1 MLNMT
6 HNFIANGP
14 STVRTLIARLGRGR
28 TLRWDLP
35 GRLQAFSGSFTQH
48 YERTDVEFNA
58 LAKSLRQLY
67 EISQTLGRL
76 VGERLGVVRN
86 ALNESRIAR
95 PEGVAAAA
103 LLDLRQDLAK
113 TEGELALL
121 QSVGGKLGR
130 LHSQVEDIGRIGLV
144 IRTSVFG
151 FAVESARTEQCRH
164 TFGLFAGE
172 LRLLG
177 DRIANLAEAIDRH
190 AVTARTTLEAEWQ
203 TLSASH
209 AQLCRLAEQL
219 ETTAGA
225 AAAAAQAILDQVL
238 GELQQSEDRMREITH
253 HASEAL
259 FHLQFGDIIR
269 QKTEHIAAALRE
281 TAGQLHAPVS
291 RREFCAVAAAADRV
305 IAIQIGQL
313 ELIRT
318 EAEAAQRKLNESF
331 HTLGETTGQM
341 CNLLS
346 RRPASPDGPPPQP
359 DSLAAFKA
367 ELQRLEN
374 LQHQG
379 RQLRRGARRS
389 IQNVAGV
396 SQQLTG
402 HAGQVRMLNADLHLQ
417 ALNAIVK
424 TAALGGEGATLSVL
438 SMHVDSLYAQS
449 NQIVMEL
456 VGLLES
462 VIAQTLATSENQEP
476 ALASGPDTGLRAG
489 LENLETAFNE
499 CGATFASAQKLVA
512 EQQTALAGSQS
523 LLDSLVGQGPAI
535 TGQIGELTAFRKLL
549 APCLSAARPPAAPAE
564 TLPDRYT
571 MQSERDVHERAGRM
585 AAPGVNAA
593 ADETAPPPL
602 QTEAP
607 KGSPEPAVS
616 GMTAAPASEMGD
628 NVELF

>member
-1 MLNMT
+1 
-6 HNFIANGP
+6 
-14 STVRTLIARLGRGR
+14 
-28 TLRWDLP
+28 
-35 GRLQAFSGSFTQH
+35 
-48 YERTDVEFNA
+48 
-58 LAKSLRQLY
+58 
-67 EISQTLGRL
+67 
-76 VGERLGVVRN
+76 
-86 ALNESRIAR
+86 
-95 PEGVAAAA
+95 
-103 LLDLRQDLAK
+103 
-113 TEGELALL
+113 
-121 QSVGGKLGR
+121 
-130 LHSQVEDIGRIGLV
+130 
-144 IRTSVFG
+144 
-151 FAVESARTEQCRH
+151 
-164 TFGLFAGE
+164 
-172 LRLLG
+172 
-177 DRIANLAEAIDRH
+177 
-190 AVTARTTLEAEWQ
+190 
-203 TLSASH
+203 
-209 AQLCRLAEQL
+209 
-219 ETTAGA
+219 
-225 AAAAAQAILDQVL
+225 
-238 GELQQSEDRMREITH
+238 
-253 HASEAL
+253 
-259 FHLQFGDIIR
+259 
-269 QKTEHIAAALRE
+269 
-281 TAGQLHAPVS
+281 
-291 RREFCAVAAAADRV
+291 
-305 IAIQIGQL
+305 
-313 ELIRT
+313 
-318 EAEAAQRKLNESF
+318 
-331 HTLGETTGQM
+331 M

-593 ADETAPPPL
+593 ADETAPPL